1 LTILSV
7 KTIANRCLGRS
18 APLSIRQDVL
28 GSLGVP
34 QIRSLRQGLE
44 LIYTQRCCD
53 ISWQPSVL
61 APVFYGIQDFG
72 LSDGAPVALRVF
84 YPSIEGHVFDAPF
97 LVGCGRYPLVVFLH
111 GNCNEA
117 NHYLKW
123 YHLPAQLARSGY
135 VVAVP
140 ELQLIA
146 SGGHPWEDSN
156 LAEAENVLIWMRSQ
170 WEHRLHLMPSPS
182 TGIVGHS
189 YGALL
194 GGRLA
199 TRGAV
204 SAYVSLGGVWTEWP
218 SIPPRPLGEL
228 KVPSLFAWGQADVL
242 ADLGNILWGQVAL
255 PKHRLVFALGEHWD
269 YLPANSTTCEDA
281 RGPCDLVRYLAADF
295 AATFLSKYMPPQLWP
310 QLSSVIENNLIPPP
324 RMLTVEQEFFA
335 GNHLM
340 GLSLICDNIVC
351 SATHGW
357 ETPGPSQG
365 SLTLPRDLP
374 QHIC

>member
-1 LTILSV
+1 LAILSV

-34 QIRSLRQGLE
+34 QTRSLRQGLE

-53 ISWQPSVL
+53 ITWQPSVL
-61 APVFYGIQDFG
+61 APVFYGIQDFS

-84 YPSIEGHVFDAPF
+84 YPSIEGNVFDAPF

-111 GNCNEA
+111 GNCDEA

-123 YHLPAQLARSGY
+123 HGLPAQLACSGY

-140 ELQLIA
+140 ELQRIA
-146 SGGHPWEDSN
+146 SGGRPWEDVD
-156 LAEAENVLIWMRSQ
+156 LAEAENVLTWMRSR

-218 SIPPRPLGEL
+218 SSPPRPLGEL
-228 KVPSLFAWGQADVL
+228 KVPSLFAWGQADVF
-242 ADLGNILWGQVAL
+242 ADLGSLWGQVAL

-295 AATFLSKYMPPQLWP
+295 AATFLSKYMPPQRWP
-310 QLSSVIENNLIPPP
+310 QLRHDIEDNLIPPP
-324 RMLTVEQEFFA
+324 HALTEEQQFFA
-335 GNHLM
+335 GSHLM
-340 GLSLICDNIVC
+340 GLSLICDNGAC
-351 SATHGW
+351 SATHRW
-357 ETPGPSQG
+357 EVPGPSEG
-365 SLTLPRDLP
+365 LLTLPQD
-374 QHIC
+374 IC